1 MKFCHNCGNKI
12 SPFEEEN
19 ILKYKCN
26 DCNTIV
32 ENNNSI
38 ISESHYKYDFI
49 TDTHL
54 SIKSNR
60 RYDNSIKRSK
70 KHNCPN
76 DSCNNS
82 WNKEVIIGYDH
93 EFTAMQ
99 KSTSY
104 SIASVAALMG
114 EGKLDG
120 NYNQLNY
127 SDIPFEDF
135 KNNLS
140 KLGINI

>member
-19 ILKYKCN
+19 VLKYKCN

-32 ENNNSI
+32 ENDSSI

-49 TDTHL
+49 IDTHL

-60 RYDNSIKRSK
+60 RYDNAIKRSK

-76 DSCNNS
+76 ESCNNS
-82 WNKEVIIGYDH
+82 WNKEVIIICEKDTLQNIYMCCSCLT
-93 EFTAMQ
+93 EW
-99 KSTSY
+99 KY
-104 SIASVAALMG
+104 S
-114 EGKLDG
+114 
-120 NYNQLNY
+120 
-127 SDIPFEDF
+127 
-135 KNNLS
+135 
-140 KLGINI
+140 